1 MKHGLILFG
10 HGARDPSWR
19 VPLDALA
26 KAASALDAHC
36 AVEVAFLE
44 FQSPTLLD
52 AIHTLAARG
61 VFDIMIAPVFW
72 ARGGHVDH
80 DLPPLVAAAKA
91 RHPQL
96 KVQVLPVLS
105 ALPGMI
111 DFIASQVT
119 GGARRAARD

>member
-19 VPLDALA
+19 VPLDELA
-26 KAASALDAHC
+26 AASARRDPSC

-44 FQSPTLLD
+44 MQKPSLLEAID
-52 AIHTLAARG
+52 ALAARE
-61 VFDIMIAPVFW
+61 VFEVTIAPVFW
-72 ARGGHVDH
+72 SRGGHVDH

-105 ALPGMI
+105 ALPGLI
-111 DFIASQVT
+111 DFIAARVT
-119 GGARRAARD
+119 SPSPAH

>member
-1 MKHGLILFG
+1 MQRGLILFG

-26 KAASALDAHC
+26 KTAAGLDANC

-44 FQSPTLLD
+44 FQSPTLPD
-52 AIHTLAARG
+52 AIDALTARS
-61 VFDIMIAPVFW
+61 VFDITIAPIFW

-80 DLPPLVAAAKA
+80 DLPPLIAAAKA

-111 DFIASQVT
+111 EFIAGQVT
-119 GGARRAARD
+119 SETRRED